1 MRSLEKI
8 QGQYPYCL
16 AVAMG
21 LSLFS
26 LHAQARYDET
36 DHFKLIAS
44 LSTLHDNNVFRLAD
58 GQSSGDLSR
67 SDTIYTPTVRALYDN
82 TFSRQQFSIDA
93 SIFQPHYQN
102 NSEMQYTGHETN
114 VKWNG
119 AVGELWHPQLGYQNS
134 QDLASFEDVVLGVKD
149 MINEQIFSG
158 GLAYGGERNGKA
170 LVDAS
175 RKEKYH
181 DTQRY
186 LNLVDQGFGLAGGW
200 ITDKGTQATLRYDNR
215 DIHFTEPLA
224 QVLTRDYSQNKLK
237 LGSVWPVTPKVNL
250 GASIGYIA
258 WRFDANGSHSDDVF
272 GGADASWQ
280 YSEKLRFS
288 TAYNRD
294 ADDPGANLR
303 LSMTNAYNLQADW
316 RMTTKLGWNASWKRR
331 DTTYGVVQNSPLP
344 QQRDTTE
351 TYRLGLGWSPRD
363 FFSGNLYVQSEERSS
378 NNAFNE
384 YQDEQVGL
392 DLQFKY

>member
-1 MRSLEKI
+1 
-8 QGQYPYCL
+8 
-16 AVAMG
+16 MG

-44 LSTLHDNNVFRLAD
+44 LSTLHDDNVFRLAE

-82 TFSRQQFSIDA
+82 TFSRQQLSIDA

-102 NSEMQYTGHETN
+102 NSEMQYTGHETS
-114 VKWNG
+114 VQWIG
-119 AVGELWHPQLGYQNS
+119 AVGELWHPQLGYKNS
-134 QDLASFEDVVLGVKD
+134 QDLASFEDVALGVKD
-149 MINEQIFSG
+149 MINEQTFSG

-170 LVDAS
+170 LIDAS

-186 LNLVDQGFGLAGGW
+186 LNLIDQGVGLAGGW

-215 DIHFTEPLA
+215 DIHFTEPLQ
-224 QVLTRDYSQNKLK
+224 QVLSRDYTQNKLK
-237 LGSVWPVTPKVNL
+237 LSTLWPVSAKVKL

-258 WRFDANGSHSDDVF
+258 WHFDANGSRSDELF
-272 GGADASWQ
+272 GGADASWL
-280 YSEKLRFS
+280 YSEKLKFS

-316 RMTTKLGWNASWKRR
+316 RMTTKLGWIASWKRR

-344 QQRDTTE
+344 QQRDSTD
-351 TYRLGLGWSPRD
+351 TYRLGLGWSPRQ
-363 FFSGNLYVQSEERSS
+363 FFSSNLYVQSEERSS
-378 NNAFNE
+378 NAAFND